1 MKHVRSSTAWH
12 DGLMSSLLVL
22 IGPSATALAQNGLPY
37 TIAPPQ
43 GAVSFG
49 RVVASG
55 GDADG
60 DHRPDIFIG
69 DPGVMENG
77 LWIGRWA
84 MYSGRDG
91 SLLWSVPGNRPLA
104 QRDEPLTRADF
115 IGDIDGDERDDVII
129 GLREVDALRG
139 LVQIYS
145 GATGIL
151 LAEYTGA
158 EPDDQ
163 MGRDVAGLGDID
175 GDHVPD
181 YGYVAR
187 AQDAGF
193 VIVRSGATREV
204 IRHITPPPPWK
215 PRRIIDGGDM
225 DGDHVSDLVI
235 GTFIGGY
242 PGAPTSGGLFAVSGR
257 TGRYLVKQLNPRA
270 VASFGW
276 SMAAGRDLS
285 GDGIPDIATWQ
296 QFYEPGV
303 AVFSGADGER
313 LGLIPLPD
321 NEYSHYWG
329 STLELADVNGDGP
342 SELVG
347 MSFGNTYF
355 AVDALTPSNGRVIH
369 SGVGVEANGFNWWV
383 GDEMTV
389 ADVNGDGADDFMIG
403 SVGNGVRVIGGSL
416 FLLDFA
422 QRVQNYNII
431 PGASYDFTVG
441 GGRTG
446 RVIYLLGSITGS
458 GCTFVQQ
465 LGICIDLDQRIH
477 RLGAATT
484 GPDHTAHFTI
494 DIPTRIPRGHLWLQA
509 LDPRDPGRG
518 PITSNVMQLDVVD

>member
-1 MKHVRSSTAWH
+1 MKSRLQRTAWH
-12 DGLMSSLLVL
+12 DGLVSSLLVL
-22 IGPSATALAQNGLPY
+22 IALSATAMAQDGLPY
-37 TIAPPQ
+37 TITPPE
-43 GAVSFG
+43 GAISFG

-60 DHRPDIFIG
+60 DQRPDIFVG

-91 SLLWSVPGNRPLA
+91 SLLWSVPGNRPQA
-104 QRDEPLTRADF
+104 QRDEPYTRADF

-129 GLREVDALRG
+129 GLREADDSRG

-151 LAEYTGA
+151 LAEYMGA
-158 EPDDQ
+158 EPLDQ
-163 MGRDVAGLGDID
+163 MGRDVAGVGDID
-175 GDHVPD
+175 GDRVPD
-181 YGYVAR
+181 YAYVAR
-187 AQDAGF
+187 AEDAGF

-204 IRHITPPPPWK
+204 IRQITPPPPWK
-215 PRRIIDGGDM
+215 PRRIVDGGDM
-225 DGDHVSDLVI
+225 DGDDVSDLVI

-242 PGAPTSGGLFAVSGR
+242 PGAPTYGGLFAVSGR

-296 QFYEPGV
+296 QFYEIGV

-329 STLELADVNGDGP
+329 STLALADVNGDGR
-342 SELVG
+342 SEVVG
-347 MSFGNTYF
+347 MSLGITYF
-355 AVDALTPSNGRVIH
+355 AVDALIPSTARVIH
-369 SGVGVEANGFNWWV
+369 SGVGVWARVINLWAGN
-383 GDEMTV
+383 EMTV
-389 ADVNGDGADDFMIG
+389 ADVNGDGADEFIIG
-403 SVGNGVRVIGGSL
+403 SRGGGVRVIGGSP
-416 FLLDFA
+416 LLLNFA
-422 QRVQNYNII
+422 QRRDNYNISS
-431 PGASYDFTVG
+431 GQAYDFTVG
-441 GGRTG
+441 GGRPG
-446 RVIYLLGSITGS
+446 RTMHLLGSITGN
-458 GCTFVQQ
+458 GCTFIQR
-465 LGICIDLDQRIH
+465 LGICIDLDQRIY

-484 GPDHTAHFTI
+484 DPQRVARVTVQV
-494 DIPTRIPRGHLWLQA
+494 PLNMPRGPVWLQA
-509 LDPRDPGRG
+509 IDPADPARG
-518 PITSNVMQLDVVD
+518 AIKSNVMELEIVQ